1 MTEKE
6 AKKFIQDKLKS
17 ADEGMLRRIICG
29 ITGTFCNSNCPL
41 KQDKSY
47 ECSKIIMEKI
57 I

>member
-17 ADEGMLRRIICG
+17 ADEDMLRRIICG

-47 ECSKIIMEKI
+47 ECAKIIMEKI